1 MTLLI
6 KNCQIDYLLT
16 GTQKLLQKIAQEQ
29 LHYQNLTTKQG
40 KLSVSYSSGNL
51 ASSLYQT
58 QINLNFLFAFPF
70 GDAQVVIG
78 KISMTELS
86 SKKERQ
92 ITQGDLATIIQ
103 PVLTKAEQ
111 VVTNQ
116 TAEALGYPVICR
128 FPLSNLHYC
137 RQND

>member
-1 MTLLI
+1 MTVLI
-6 KNCQIDYLLT
+6 KNCQVDYLLT
-16 GTQKLLQKIAQEQ
+16 GAQKLLQKIAQEQ
-29 LHYQNLTTKQG
+29 LHCQSLTTKQG

-51 ASSLYQT
+51 VSSLYQT
-58 QINLNFLFAFPF
+58 QINLSFLFVFPF

-86 SKKERQ
+86 SKKEKQ

-111 VVTNQ
+111 VVANQ
-116 TAEALGYPVICR
+116 TAAALGYPVRCR

>member
-1 MTLLI
+1 MTVLI
-6 KNCQIDYLLT
+6 KNCQVDYLLT

-29 LHYQNLTTKQG
+29 LHYQSLMTKQG

-58 QINLNFLFAFPF
+58 QINLSFLFAFPF

-86 SKKERQ
+86 SKKEKR

-116 TAEALGYPVICR
+116 TAEALGYPVRCR

-137 RQND
+137 QQDN

>member
-1 MTLLI
+1 MTVLI
-6 KNCQIDYLLT
+6 KSCQVDYLLT

-29 LHYQNLTTKQG
+29 LYYQSLTTKQG

-51 ASSLYQT
+51 TSSLYQT
-58 QINLNFLFAFPF
+58 QINLSFLFAFPF

-86 SKKERQ
+86 SKKEKR

-111 VVTNQ
+111 VVANQ
-116 TAEALGYPVICR
+116 TAEALGYPVRCR
-128 FPLSNLHYC
+128 FPLANLHYC
-137 RQND
+137 Q

>member
-1 MTLLI
+1 MLFVE
-6 KNCQIDYLLT
+6 KCQIDYLLT
-16 GTQKLLQKIAQEQ
+16 GKQDLLQKMAKTQ
-29 LHYQNLTTKQG
+29 LDYDDLTHKQG

-51 ASSLYQT
+51 VSSLYQT
-58 QINLNFLFAFPF
+58 QINLSFLFAFPF

-103 PVLTKAEQ
+103 PILTKAEQ

-128 FPLSNLHYC
+128 FPLTNLHYC
-137 RQND
+137 Q

>member
-1 MTLLI
+1 MTVLI
-6 KNCQIDYLLT
+6 KSCQVDYLLT
-16 GTQKLLQKIAQEQ
+16 GTQKLVQKIAQEQ
-29 LHYQNLTTKQG
+29 LHYQSLTTKQG

-51 ASSLYQT
+51 TSSLYQT
-58 QINLNFLFAFPF
+58 QINLSFLFAFPF

-86 SKKERQ
+86 SKKEKR

-116 TAEALGYPVICR
+116 TAEVLGYPVRCR
-128 FPLSNLHYC
+128 FPLANLYYC
-137 RQND
+137 Q